1 MSRLL
6 LLAAMMASAGCYAAR
21 PAAVGV
27 APEIGTRMSFVVN
40 DQGRAALSIVM
51 GEGVERVD
59 GQLLSRDSATYLV
72 AVSEVRRARG
82 GIQVW
87 AGEPV
92 RIADRDIRS
101 LALLQYDRL
110 RTSVAVASGAGA
122 FGIIL
127 TRGLTGFVLG
137 SESTSAPR
145 DSLASSLCFL
155 WP

>member
-1 MSRLL
+1 
-6 LLAAMMASAGCYAAR
+6 
-21 PAAVGV
+21 
-27 APEIGTRMSFVVN
+27 
-40 DQGRAALSIVM
+40 M

-72 AVSEVRRARG
+72 AVREVRRARG

-110 RTSVAVASGAGA
+110 RTSVAVAGGAGA

-127 TRGLTGFVLG
+127 TRGLNGFVLG

-145 DSLASSLCFL
+145 DSLASSLRFL